1 MKASITITFDTDSLQ
16 GYTDQHLA
24 ALWHVAQ
31 ANPEDG
37 FQSREPGELAEKI
50 GREIIRRFLT
60 QTPPALWE
68 HQGRHFDSG
77 RVMEMR
83 TPQVVEALQ
92 DPTYKPA

>member
-1 MKASITITFDTDSLQ
+1 MKASITITFEADDLQ

-50 GREIIRRFLT
+50 GREIIRRFLA
-60 QTPPALWE
+60 QTPPALWS
-68 HQGRHFDSG
+68 HQGCHFASG
-77 RVMEMR
+77 QVMEMR
-83 TPQVVEALQ
+83 ALQVVEAIQ
-92 DPTYKPA
+92 DPNYKPA